1 MNETF
6 YRNLLDNLMD
16 GVYFVDTD
24 RKITYW
30 NKGAERIT
38 GYSPA
43 EVEGSQCFDNLLNHV
58 DYSGRQLCQ
67 DKCPLA
73 ETIEDGRLRKE
84 DLFLQHKNGE
94 RIPVSVRIAP
104 LKEGGRIIGAVES
117 FSDNSAKVAA
127 LQRVEHLMQE
137 NLTDPLTGI
146 GNRRYAEI
154 TLQNRFDE
162 ISRYNWRFG
171 LLFFDIDHFK
181 QVNDDY
187 GHAAGDAVLKAVADD
202 LARNIRSFDFVG
214 RWGGEEFIILL
225 VNIDSRDIL
234 IETADR
240 FRMLVE
246 SSHIAFHDKRIQVTV
261 SVGVTIS
268 HAEDTIDSLLNRAD
282 TLMYE
287 SKRNGRNRITFG

>member
-1 MNETF
+1 MNDTF

-38 GYSPA
+38 GYSPD
-43 EVEGSQCFDNLLNHV
+43 EVVGSHCFDNLLNHV

-67 DKCPLA
+67 GKCPLA
-73 ETIEDGRLRKE
+73 ETIEDGTLRKE

-104 LKEGGRIIGAVES
+104 IKADGQIIGAVES

-187 GHAAGDAVLKAVADD
+187 GHAAGDCVLKAVADD

-246 SSHIAFHDKRIQVTV
+246 SSHIAIQDKRIQVTV

-268 HAEDTIDSLLNRAD
+268 HKDDTIDSLLNRAD
-282 TLMYE
+282 NLMYE

>member
-16 GVYFVDTD
+16 GVYFVDPD

-30 NKGAERIT
+30 NIGAERIT
-38 GYSPA
+38 GYRPG
-43 EVEGSQCFDNLLNHV
+43 EVIGSLCYDNLLNHV
-58 DYSGRQLCQ
+58 DYSGRRLCEG
-67 DKCPLA
+67 KCPLA
-73 ETIEDGRLRKE
+73 ETLEDGKLRKE

-94 RIPVSVRIAP
+94 RIPISVRIAP
-104 LKEGGRIIGAVES
+104 IKEKGRIIGAVES
-117 FSDNSAKVAA
+117 FIDNSAKVAA

-181 QVNDDY
+181 TVNDNH
-187 GHAAGDAVLKAVADD
+187 GHAAGDCVLRTVADN
-202 LARNIRSFDFVG
+202 LSRNIRSFDFVG

-225 VNIDSRDIL
+225 VNVDSRDIL

-240 FRMLVE
+240 FRMLIE
-246 SSHIAFHDKRIQVTV
+246 SSHTVVQDKRIQVTI
-261 SVGVTIS
+261 SVGVTFS
-268 HAEDTIDSLLNRAD
+268 HKDDTIDTLLNRAD
-282 TLMYE
+282 KLMYE
-287 SKRNGRNRITFG
+287 SKRNGRNRVTFG

>member
-1 MNETF
+1 MDETF

-16 GVYFVDTD
+16 GVYFVDPS

-38 GYSPA
+38 GFTSA
-43 EVEGSQCFDNLLNHV
+43 EVVGRHCQDNLLNHV
-58 DYSGRQLCQ
+58 DYSGNQLCQ
-67 DKCPLA
+67 EKCPLA
-73 ETIEDGRLRKE
+73 ETIEDGRLRRE

-104 LKEGGRIIGAVES
+104 LEENGKIVGAVES
-117 FSDNSAKVAA
+117 FIDNSAKVSA
-127 LQRVEHLMQE
+127 LQRVEHLMKE
-137 NLTDPLTGI
+137 NLTDPLTKI

-181 QVNDDY
+181 QVNDEH
-187 GHAAGDAVLKAVADD
+187 GHAAGDAVLKAVAEN

-214 RWGGEEFIILL
+214 RWGGEEFVILL
-225 VNIDSRDIL
+225 VNVDSRDIL

-246 SSHIAFHDKRIQVTV
+246 SSRITYEQKNIQVTV

-268 HAEDTIDSLLNRAD
+268 KNDDTVDSLLNRAD
-282 TLMYE
+282 TLMYV
-287 SKRNGRNRITFG
+287 SKRNGRNRVTFG